1 MVFSSIPFLFFFF
14 PACLLLYYMVPFK
27 AKNIVLLIFSLIFY
41 SWGEPIYILLMAF
54 TSFVNYLTGILI
66 DKHKNKTIQKTVLI
80 ICIVINLGLLGFF
93 KYSNFFIEQ
102 LNSVT
107 KLGIGA
113 INVALPIGIS
123 FYTFQNLSYSI
134 DVYRKDYEV
143 EKSFATYFAYITM
156 FPQLIAG
163 PIVRFSTVR
172 EELHKREISFDKTSR
187 GVQRFLIGL
196 FKKVLIADNIG
207 KLWEAIK
214 VQGLDEGTTVA
225 TAWLGAIAFTLQL
238 YFDFSGYSDMAIGMG
253 HMLGFTFDENFNYP
267 LSAVSVTDFW
277 RRWHISL
284 STWFRDYV
292 YIPLGGNRKGKTRQI
307 INLLIVWTLTGFWHG
322 AAWNFMFWGFYY
334 GVLLILEK
342 NVWGKFLEKAPKIIQ
357 HFYTLFIVVFGFTIF
372 VFDDTTQLFDYIKL
386 MFGVTSKGF
395 ADSSILNYFVNYGF
409 IIVLAMIFAMPLY
422 KVIDNKLFNSENE
435 KLRKISSAVGT
446 AVFVGLF
453 VVTVSYIVN
462 ASYSPFLYFRF

>member
-14 PACLLLYYMVPFK
+14 PACLILYYAVPFK

-41 SWGEPIYILLMAF
+41 SWGEPIYIFLMFF
-54 TSFVNYLTGILI
+54 TSLVNYFTGIII
-66 DKHKNKTIQKTVLI
+66 DKSSKEVKRKITLI

-93 KYSNFFIEQ
+93 KYSNFFVEQ
-102 LNSVT
+102 FNALT
-107 KLGIGA
+107 KLD
-113 INVALPIGIS
+113 VKLLEVSLPIGIS

-134 DVYRKDYEV
+134 DVYRKDYDV
-143 EKSFATYFAYITM
+143 EKNFLTYLTYITM

-172 EELHKREISFDKTSR
+172 DELHKRDINLQRIGF
-187 GVQRFLIGL
+187 GVTRFLIGL
-196 FKKVLIADNIG
+196 FKKVLIADNI
-207 KLWEAIK
+207 AIIWNAVK
-214 VQGLDEGTTVA
+214 TQALDSGTTVL
-225 TAWLGAIAFTLQL
+225 TAWLGALCFTLEL

-253 HMLGFTFDENFNYP
+253 QMLGFNFDENFDYP

-292 YIPLGGNRKGKTRQI
+292 YIPLGGNRKGKARTI
-307 INLLIVWTLTGFWHG
+307 INILIVWTLTGFWHG
-322 AAWNFMFWGFYY
+322 SAWNFMFWGFYY

-342 NVWGKFLEKAPKIIQ
+342 NVWGKYLEKLPKFFR

-372 VFDDTTQLFDYIKL
+372 VFDDTAELFRFIKV
-386 MFGVTSKGF
+386 MFGVTSTGF
-395 ADSSILNYFVNYGF
+395 VDSFILSLLANNAVVLLLG
-409 IIVLAMIFAMPLY
+409 IVFAMPTY
-422 KVIDNKLFNSENE
+422 KIIKNKLLNSEN
-435 KLRKISSAVGT
+435 LKIQKASCVAGAVILM
-446 AVFVGLF
+446 ALF
-453 VVTVSYIVN
+453 VITVSFIVN

>member
-107 KLGIGA
+107 KLGVGA

-172 EELHKREISFDKTSR
+172 EELHKREISFDKISR

-238 YFDFSGYSDMAIGMG
+238 YFDFSGYPRIGW
-253 HMLGFTFDENFNYP
+253 
-267 LSAVSVTDFW
+267 SCWS
-277 RRWHISL
+277 
-284 STWFRDYV
+284 
-292 YIPLGGNRKGKTRQI
+292 
-307 INLLIVWTLTGFWHG
+307 
-322 AAWNFMFWGFYY
+322 
-334 GVLLILEK
+334 
-342 NVWGKFLEKAPKIIQ
+342 
-357 HFYTLFIVVFGFTIF
+357 
-372 VFDDTTQLFDYIKL
+372 
-386 MFGVTSKGF
+386 
-395 ADSSILNYFVNYGF
+395 
-409 IIVLAMIFAMPLY
+409 
-422 KVIDNKLFNSENE
+422 
-435 KLRKISSAVGT
+435 
-446 AVFVGLF
+446 
-453 VVTVSYIVN
+453 
-462 ASYSPFLYFRF
+462 